1 MIFPG
6 DKICDT
12 ANANANANTRR
23 GGSQYPEWT
32 KSLRLKKLYFL
43 IWQLFINSSN
53 FDYSISG
60 FELGTM

>member
-12 ANANANANTRR
+12 GNNNANNDNANANNANANNANERRR

-32 KSLRLKKLYFL
+32 KSLRLKIHNL
-43 IWQLFINSSN
+43 
-53 FDYSISG
+53 
-60 FELGTM
+60 